1 MEDGV
6 EDFSKQLSNLVTA
19 LVNLAPSRNYI
30 TQFLYVIKMN
40 GGINYAVLEISYP
53 DIVKDEY
60 YRETFANVFGV
71 SFGERV
77 SLDSNGYGWIL
88 TDFIERIF
96 QLFDDSEFR
105 AKVNAALGDDY
116 PEGIPNLA
124 EEWLGV
130 RLKGL
135 SSEPTY
141 GKNAIRILKEIL
153 KLGHAKVEDLER
165 TLDLSRGE
173 VIQCLNLL
181 DLYKL
186 VVKDFDGSYKPDKT
200 LKKYPGA
207 LEGFG

>member
-19 LVNLAPSRNYI
+19 LVNLAPSRNYV

-40 GGINYAVLEISYP
+40 GGINYSVLEISYP

-60 YRETFANVFGV
+60 YREAFAKVFGV

-88 TDFIERIF
+88 TGFIERVF

-105 AKVNAALGDDY
+105 AKVNAVLKDDY

-124 EEWLGV
+124 EEWLDV

-141 GKNAIRILKEIL
+141 GKDAIRILKEVL
-153 KLGHAKVEDLER
+153 RMGHAKTEDLEGM
-165 TLDLSRGE
+165 LGLSRGKL
-173 VIQCLNLL
+173 IQCLNLL
-181 DLYKL
+181 SLYKL
-186 VVKDFDGSYKPDKT
+186 VVKDFDGSYKPDET
-200 LKKYPGA
+200 LKKYPEI